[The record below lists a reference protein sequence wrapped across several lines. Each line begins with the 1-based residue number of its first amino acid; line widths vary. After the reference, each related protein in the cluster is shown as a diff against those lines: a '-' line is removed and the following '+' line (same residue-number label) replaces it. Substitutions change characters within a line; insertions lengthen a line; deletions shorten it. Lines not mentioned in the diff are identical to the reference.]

1 MIQICYCGN
10 KRIFKG
16 VLLSVMSLIKNTD
29 EPLDILL
36 CTMNLE
42 EVNPLYVPFTEEQR
56 ALVDRLLKE
65 KNPESCARIVDMT
78 KTYAENVKDGVNQ
91 KNMYT
96 PYAYIRLLLDFY
108 ETEDKLI
115 YIDADVMSNSDIKE
129 LYSVDVSDYE
139 FAASLDKMGHF
150 WINKNYCNSGVL
162 LLNMKKIRET
172 GLFARSREMIKT
184 KRLVMPDQ
192 SALNELA
199 EAKLILPYKFNE
211 QRDIKEDTVLK
222 HFCKGFRFFGII
234 PKLYNYKQW
243 EIDKVHKYLKIHE
256 FDEIYEEYGKL
267 LSEESELINV

>member
-56 ALVDRLLKE
+56 ALVDGLLKE